1 MSLYA
6 VDTGTVLFEQG
17 QDGSYFYIIK
27 EGEISVHINKKKIK
41 TMGVGQSFGELA
53 LLHSAPRSATI
64 ISETNIKVWCMERRN
79 FRKIIDHIN
88 NLNHVEIKK
97 YLAQVPFLSNIDSET
112 KSILSQ
118 NLIKESY
125 EKDTAIVKCK

>member
-1 MSLYA
+1 MSCYSLEA
-6 VDTGTVLFEQG
+6 GTVLFEQN
-17 QDGSYFYIIK
+17 QDGSFFYIIK

-64 ISETNIKVWCMERRN
+64 ISESNLKVWCMERRN

-88 NLNHVEIKK
+88 NLNHSEIKK
-97 YLAQVPFLSNIDSET
+97 YLSSVPFLSM
-112 KSILSQ
+112 
-118 NLIKESY
+118 LIFIY
-125 EKDTAIVKCK
+125 Y